1 MKRAPHVYL
10 IDDDA
15 SVRKS
20 VARLLRIAEYQV
32 EAYSSA
38 DEFLETC
45 SMTRHGCIVLD
56 LRMPGLSGEGLQ
68 DRLRTMKEA
77 LPIIVITGHGDML
90 VRASM
95 MKKGAVAFLAKPSD
109 DQELLDAIEAALVR
123 NRREVQERRR
133 KIASTGKS
141 PG

>member
-1 MKRAPHVYL
+1 MNTAPKVYL

-20 VARLLRIAEYQV
+20 VARLLRIAGYQV

-45 SMTRHGCIVLD
+45 RMAEHGCIVLD

-68 DRLRTMKEA
+68 DRLGTMKEA
-77 LPIIVITGHGDML
+77 LPVIIITGHGD
-90 VRASM
+90 VQIRDSM
-95 MKKGAVAFLAKPSD
+95 MEKGAVAFLTKPFD
-109 DQELLDAIEAALVR
+109 DQELLDAIEAAFVR
-123 NRREVQERRR
+123 NRREVRERNEQNG
-133 KIASTGKS
+133 S
-141 PG
+141 